1 MFFQVRNAAEFS
13 CHIPAPAHAAP
24 NGLWSPQTT
33 LSPNRCRA
41 GRHLK
46 AAVLLPGDIAVPWPR
61 LRPQPTAAVG
71 TRGSGARRFYI
82 ITYQARSRNPL
93 SLHRHPDARQHKHLL
108 QAGPLCSPRIYTIH
122 INPKEQGLFCGP
134 GTNLHSPPGRDTWWY
149 PYRWSFANSQ
159 TRVADLPVTGRSRA
173 ALTPVC
179 REVWVHVG
187 WNCFSHCGSVL
198 KIRKVIS

>member
-13 CHIPAPAHAAP
+13 RHIPAPAHAAP
-24 NGLWSPQTT
+24 YGLWSPQTT

-46 AAVLLPGDIAVPWPR
+46 AAVLLPGDIAVPWPQ

-93 SLHRHPDARQHKHLL
+93 SLHRQSWCQTTQTSPPACAARLGLL
-108 QAGPLCSPRIYTIH
+108 QCSPRVYTIQTQRNRDSSAVLGPTYTAH
-122 INPKEQGLFCGP
+122 LVVSLQVKFCKLPNQRGWSACNGQVQGWVNPSLQASVSPHGLK
-134 GTNLHSPPGRDTWWY
+134 L
-149 PYRWSFANSQ
+149 
-159 TRVADLPVTGRSRA
+159 L
-173 ALTPVC
+173 
-179 REVWVHVG
+179 
-187 WNCFSHCGSVL
+187 
-198 KIRKVIS
+198 